1 MYEKPFIFHPIRCKK
16 CDLVFELVTF
26 DKKIFEHEI
35 CYRYCPYCGAEIK
48 KESDTDANSD

>member
-1 MYEKPFIFHPIRCKK
+1 MMYEKPFIFHPIRCKK

-26 DKKIFEHEI
+26 GRMTDHGVR
-35 CYRYCPYCGAEIK
+35 YRYCPYCGAEIK